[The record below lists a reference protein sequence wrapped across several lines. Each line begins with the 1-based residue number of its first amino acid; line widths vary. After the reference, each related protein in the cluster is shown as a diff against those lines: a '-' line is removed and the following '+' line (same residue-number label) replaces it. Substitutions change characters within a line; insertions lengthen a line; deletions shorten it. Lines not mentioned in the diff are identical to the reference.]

1 MIIKLVNVNEVSIIK
16 DHRVVPYPVSAIWI
30 LHWNWTL
37 HYFLMPT
44 KLYNK
49 CISGWSLKGRDLIV
63 KCVFLDSNYSMNMFD
78 YNCQWNVRNKMIF
91 QHTAEVGDTHIWIYH
106 RFFFFTLQPHKLF
119 YENET
124 RKSENAKKEEG
135 KSWLCTRVRAIAVCD
150 G

>member
-1 MIIKLVNVNEVSIIK
+1 MCIYWYASFHCSSNTYYNLKDIIGYDIMIIKLVNVNEVSIIK

-49 CISGWSLKGRDLIV
+49 CISGWGLKGRDLIV

-106 RFFFFTLQPHKLF
+106 RFFFLHIT
-119 YENET
+119 
-124 RKSENAKKEEG
+124 A
-135 KSWLCTRVRAIAVCD
+135 A
-150 G
+150 